1 MIFDN
6 SWRLGVE
13 IAFLALILFLR
24 RFELTKVIGRGGG
37 GLTLTSPG
45 LFLRRCDHVERL
57 GVLETHQS
65 IRVQASLNLERTKF
79 FVLLRYKSCFNLE
92 YDKSLTV

>member
-1 MIFDN
+1 M
-6 SWRLGVE
+6 
-13 IAFLALILFLR
+13 
-24 RFELTKVIGRGGG
+24 
-37 GLTLTSPG
+37 TSPG

-79 FVLLRYKSCFNLE
+79 FVLLQVTNLASTFSAE
-92 YDKSLTV
+92 ENKGKLVLSNVVGKQTMKN